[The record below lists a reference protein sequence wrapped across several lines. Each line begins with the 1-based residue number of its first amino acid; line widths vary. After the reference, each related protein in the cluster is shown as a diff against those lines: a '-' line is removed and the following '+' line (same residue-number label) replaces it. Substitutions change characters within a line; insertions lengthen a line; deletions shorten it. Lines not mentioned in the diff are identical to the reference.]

1 MQASKEMQKHSSL
14 TPLTETK
21 RYLISTKML
30 IYNVEL
36 FAFSV
41 VFSSAALLLMLCLQ
55 ILLNHRNKTPID
67 SSASRNHTAGPKW
80 RLLSG
85 E

>member
-41 VFSSAALLLMLCLQ
+41 VFSSAALLLMLSLQ
-55 ILLNHRNKTPID
+55 IL
-67 SSASRNHTAGPKW
+67 
-80 RLLSG
+80 
-85 E
+85 